1 MVNFKKT
8 CIDPTNKCEVC
19 SVVDIDNNGVLD
31 IVCGEY
37 WYQGPDFIQKHKICD
52 INYEHEYVWDFS
64 NFPIDVDGDGYMDII
79 TGSWWGDGL
88 YWRKNPG
95 SSPESAPSRSPKEAE
110 TGFARCSGG
119 VWGSAP
125 LKLKWETLKI
135 CDLTNI
141 ETIRCYDID
150 GDGQLEIFPNCP
162 NEPVF
167 FIKLTGYENG
177 EAQYTKHIVS
187 QKNAGHGLG
196 VGDIDG
202 DGRLEII
209 TSRGVYH
216 MPEGGAMAGLWQF
229 SQEFDLGHG
238 VSVPILV
245 HDVDNDGLADIIYG
259 SGHDYGLFWLRQIK
273 TEDGTCT
280 WEKHVIDGAW
290 SQYHDIQL
298 LDINN
303 DGKLELV
310 TGKRYKAHNGNDPG
324 DDEHVFICY
333 YTFTDG
339 RLYRHMIEYGDPQNG
354 ASGVGLWFDAAD
366 LTGNGKLDLV
376 APGKEG
382 LYLFTQ

>member
-1 MVNFKKT
+1 MLNFTKT
-8 CIDPTNKCEVC
+8 CIDLTNKCEVC
-19 SVVDIDNNGVLD
+19 AVADIDNNGIAD

-37 WYQGPDFIQKHKICD
+37 WYQGPDFTRKHKICD
-52 INYEHEYVWDFS
+52 IRYEHEYVWDFS
-64 NFPIDVDGDGYMDII
+64 NLPMDVDGDGYMDII
-79 TGSWWGDGL
+79 TGSWWGEGL

-95 SSPESAPSRSPKEAE
+95 VAGKE
-110 TGFARCSGG
+110 
-119 VWGSAP
+119 
-125 LKLKWETLKI
+125 WETRKI

-141 ETIRCYDID
+141 ETIRAYDID

-177 EAQYTKHIVS
+177 RVQYTKHIVS
-187 QKNAGHGLG
+187 RENAGHGLG

-209 TSRGVYH
+209 TSRGVYR
-216 MPEGGAMAGLWQF
+216 MPKGGPMAGLWEF
-229 SQEFDLGHG
+229 SQEFDLGRG
-238 VSVPILV
+238 ASVPILV
-245 HDVDNDGLADIIYG
+245 HDVDGDGLADIIYG
-259 SGHDYGLFWLRQIK
+259 SGHDYGLFWLRQVK
-273 TEDGTCT
+273 PGV
-280 WEKHVIDGAW
+280 WERHVIDGAW
-290 SQYHDIQL
+290 SQYHDMQL

-303 DGKLELV
+303 DGRLELV
-310 TGKRYKAHNGNDPG
+310 TGKRYKAHNGSDPG
-324 DDEHVFICY
+324 DDGHVFICY

-354 ASGVGLWFDAAD
+354 ASGIGLWFAAVD
-366 LTGNGKLDLV
+366 LSGNGKLDII